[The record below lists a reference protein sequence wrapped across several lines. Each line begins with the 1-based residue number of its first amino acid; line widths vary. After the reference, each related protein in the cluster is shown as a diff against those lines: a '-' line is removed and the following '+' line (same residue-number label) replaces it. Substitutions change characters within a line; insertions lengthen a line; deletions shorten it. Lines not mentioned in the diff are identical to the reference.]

1 MINLNRIHPVTDFV
15 RNYKSYLTRLKETGQ
30 PEVLT
35 VNGVPE
41 CVIVDAAAF
50 QEMQEA
56 VEAAKFARAV
66 NEGIASM
73 NAGNGVPVGQ
83 AFKEIREEL
92 DL

>member
-1 MINLNRIHPVTDFV
+1 MIKLDRIHPVTDFV

-50 QEMQEA
+50 QEMQDA
-56 VEAAKFARAV
+56 LEAARFVEAV

-73 NAGNGVPVGQ
+73 KAGRSVPAAQ
-83 AFKEIREEL
+83 ALKEIREEL